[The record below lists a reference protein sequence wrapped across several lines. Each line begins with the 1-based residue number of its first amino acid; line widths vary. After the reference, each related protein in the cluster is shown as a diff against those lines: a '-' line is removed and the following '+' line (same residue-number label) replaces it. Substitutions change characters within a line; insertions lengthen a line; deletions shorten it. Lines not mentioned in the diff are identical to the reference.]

1 MKKRFAII
9 LTAAALSMT
18 GCSLLGQDTYYID
31 QGMEQ
36 INSGNYEEALT
47 SFSSAEQEG
56 KHLVESYRGSGM
68 AYMALGE
75 YDKAVEAF
83 DRAVDLTK
91 EKQKDVRKDI
101 LMYKATALYQS
112 GDYEGA
118 AKVCDTIQTFGDSAD
133 AYYLQGLCYME
144 LDEKDKAGVDFTT
157 AVKLSPQDYD
167 LLLNIYECYDDK
179 NLSAEGDAYLQQAL
193 AINSDDSEDI
203 YQKARIYYFL
213 GDYDDAKTELNK
225 MADSMDER
233 STMLLC
239 RTYMKQDDTAHA
251 RQLYQQYMD
260 KYGETPEAYNGM
272 VLCDIAD
279 ENYDSALENITKGL
293 ALSNDK
299 GKQDLY
305 FNEIV
310 VYERKLDFATAKEK
324 AAEYVK
330 NYPADEAG
338 QLFLQIIKLCR
349 RKLVI
354 ADNAGRSQFLHQKG
368 DLLDLSFSDIG
379 ARVDLFTILDHPSDH
394 QCPGC
399 LTKLCKFIQ
408 RFFHIFRK
416 TLLNADQDHP
426 LFQFFHVIWLHK

>member
-1 MKKRFAII
+1 MKRNIDEEYTYEEKICDHPAQ
-9 LTAAALSMT
+9 AALSMT

-272 VLCDIAD
+272 VLCDITD

-310 VYERKLDFATAKEK
+310 VYEKKLDFATAKEK

-338 QLFLQIIKLCR
+338 IRENNFL
-349 RKLVI
+349 
-354 ADNAGRSQFLHQKG
+354 
-368 DLLDLSFSDIG
+368 
-379 ARVDLFTILDHPSDH
+379 
-394 QCPGC
+394 
-399 LTKLCKFIQ
+399 
-408 RFFHIFRK
+408 K
-416 TLLNADQDHP
+416 TR
-426 LFQFFHVIWLHK
+426 

>member
-91 EKQKDVRKDI
+91 EKQKDVR
-101 LMYKATALYQS
+101 YKATALYQS

-310 VYERKLDFATAKEK
+310 VYEKKLDFATAKEK

-330 NYPADEAG
+330 NYPADKAG
-338 QLFLQIIKLCR
+338 IRENNFL
-349 RKLVI
+349 
-354 ADNAGRSQFLHQKG
+354 
-368 DLLDLSFSDIG
+368 
-379 ARVDLFTILDHPSDH
+379 
-394 QCPGC
+394 
-399 LTKLCKFIQ
+399 
-408 RFFHIFRK
+408 K
-416 TLLNADQDHP
+416 TR
-426 LFQFFHVIWLHK
+426 

>member
-83 DRAVDLTK
+83 DRVVDLTK

-310 VYERKLDFATAKEK
+310 VYEKKLDFATAKEK

-330 NYPADEAG
+330 NYLADEAG
-338 QLFLQIIKLCR
+338 IRENNFL
-349 RKLVI
+349 
-354 ADNAGRSQFLHQKG
+354 
-368 DLLDLSFSDIG
+368 
-379 ARVDLFTILDHPSDH
+379 
-394 QCPGC
+394 
-399 LTKLCKFIQ
+399 
-408 RFFHIFRK
+408 K
-416 TLLNADQDHP
+416 TR
-426 LFQFFHVIWLHK
+426 